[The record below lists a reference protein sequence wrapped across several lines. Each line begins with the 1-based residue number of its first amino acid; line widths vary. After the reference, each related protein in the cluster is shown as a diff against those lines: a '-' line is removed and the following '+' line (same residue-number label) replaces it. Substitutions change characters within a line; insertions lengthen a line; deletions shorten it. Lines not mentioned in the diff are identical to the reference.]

1 MRFMKIMSIDMA
13 RYIAHLVQIG
23 QWVTGPR
30 GKGRVVHK
38 HPETRD
44 LTVVWKTEKKPSV
57 QNRFKSIMTEAKSGK
72 IVIDDPQTA
81 LVASAR
87 TEDINKLRACSA
99 ILEARIK
106 DIERAQ
112 VQEVA

>member
-1 MRFMKIMSIDMA
+1 MRFMKKMSVDMA
-13 RYIAHLVQIG
+13 RYIAHLVQVG

-30 GKGRVVHK
+30 GNGRVVHK

-44 LTVVWKTEKKPSV
+44 LTVIWESEKRPSV
-57 QNRFKSIMTEAKSGK
+57 QKRFMAVMHDAKSGK

-81 LVASAR
+81 RIASAR
-87 TEDINKLRACSA
+87 TEDVDKLRACSA
-99 ILEARIK
+99 IIDARIK